1 MNCLDSNAGEPTKAA
16 AFEEDD
22 APIGVPAL
30 LYEGSFAEAELEAGM
45 EALHDVA
52 LGTIRTV
59 LPRDGGSQLKGMN
72 SLKSGGVF
80 QGRVGGPAA
89 RRARTRNLYLTCAS

>member
-30 LYEGSFAEAELEAGM
+30 LYEVQMRLMSF
-45 EALHDVA
+45 
-52 LGTIRTV
+52 
-59 LPRDGGSQLKGMN
+59 
-72 SLKSGGVF
+72 SGGKT
-80 QGRVGGPAA
+80 RP
-89 RRARTRNLYLTCAS
+89 RRRQEAKRDTSYQDDKKPT